1 MARQISVPQPPDA
14 LKRAAANAGGAA
26 RGAAVR
32 FGPVVILL
40 LAAVA
45 LVVAEFM
52 VFREIKAVTVVP
64 QGGTTTGGSHHGYAL
79 VLIGVVAMP
88 MAVGAA
94 LGGSRPAA
102 AALTGLG
109 AVALAIVLIVDLPS
123 LDDTGLIGRTY
134 DLAKASPQAGFWIQ
148 LVASFVL
155 LAGGLLL
162 LRRNAVSASRRSAA
176 RDRERAA
183 ARRDDELADT

>member
-1 MARQISVPQPPDA
+1 VARQISVPQPPDA
-14 LKRAAANAGGAA
+14 LKRAAARSGAA
-26 RGAAVR
+26 LRRAAPR
-32 FGPVVILL
+32 FGPVLVLL

-45 LVVAEFM
+45 LVVAEFIT
-52 VFREIKAVTVVP
+52 FREIKAVTVVP
-64 QGGTTTGGSHHGYAL
+64 QGGTTTGGAHHGYAL
-79 VLIGVVAMP
+79 VLLGLVAMP

-109 AVALAIVLIVDLPS
+109 GVALAIVLAIDLPS

-134 DLAKASPQAGFWIQ
+134 DLAKASPKAGFWIQ

-155 LAGGLLL
+155 FAGGLVM
-162 LRRNAVSASRRSAA
+162 LRRNAVSARRRSAT

-183 ARRDDELADT
+183 RRDG

>member
-1 MARQISVPQPPDA
+1 MASLSIPRPPA
-14 LKRAAANAGGAA
+14 AVSAAAA
-26 RGAAVR
+26 RFA
-32 FGPVVILL
+32 PVVILL

-52 VFREIKAVTVVP
+52 TFREIKAVTVVP

-79 VLIGVVAMP
+79 ALLGLVAMP

-109 AVALAIVLIVDLPS
+109 AVALLIVLAIDLPS

-134 DLAKASPQAGFWIQ
+134 DLAKAHPAAGFWIQ

-155 LAGGLLL
+155 LAGGILL
-162 LRRNAVSASRRSAA
+162 LRRNTAGAARRSEE
-176 RDRERAA
+176 RHRERAA
-183 ARRDDELADT
+183 RRESADS

>member
-1 MARQISVPQPPDA
+1 VARQISVPQPPEA
-14 LKRAAANAGGAA
+14 LKRAGARVGAA
-26 RGAAVR
+26 TRRGAGR

-45 LVVAEFM
+45 LVVAEF
-52 VFREIKAVTVVP
+52 VTFREIKAVTVVP
-64 QGGTTTGGSHHGYAL
+64 AGGTTTGGSHHGYAL
-79 VLIGVVAMP
+79 LLIGLVAMP
-88 MAVGAA
+88 MAVGAT

-102 AALTGLG
+102 AALAGLG
-109 AVALAIVLIVDLPS
+109 AVALAIVLAIDLPS

-134 DLAKASPQAGFWIQ
+134 DLAKAHPAAGFWIQ

-162 LRRNAVSASRRSAA
+162 LRRNTVSASRRARE

-183 ARRDDELADT
+183 RHEEE

>member
-1 MARQISVPQPPDA
+1 MARSITLPRPPDA
-14 LKRAAANAGGAA
+14 LSHAAARYA
-26 RGAAVR
+26 
-32 FGPVVILL
+32 PVVALL

-52 VFREIKAVTVVP
+52 TFREIKAVTVVP
-64 QGGTTTGGSHHGYAL
+64 AGGTTTGGSHHGYAL
-79 VLIGVVAMP
+79 ALLGIVAMP

-109 AVALAIVLIVDLPS
+109 AVALLIVLAIDLPS

-134 DLAKASPQAGFWIQ
+134 DLAKAHPAAGFWIQ
-148 LVASFVL
+148 LVASLVL

-162 LRRNAVSASRRSAA
+162 LRRNTAAASRRLED
-176 RDRERAA
+176 RERERAA
-183 ARRDDELADT
+183 RREEE

>member
-52 VFREIKAVTVVP
+52 AERWYRRARLVVDTRHVVP
-64 QGGTTTGGSHHGYAL
+64 DAPH
-79 VLIGVVAMP
+79 V
-88 MAVGAA
+88 
-94 LGGSRPAA
+94 
-102 AALTGLG
+102 
-109 AVALAIVLIVDLPS
+109 
-123 LDDTGLIGRTY
+123 
-134 DLAKASPQAGFWIQ
+134 
-148 LVASFVL
+148 
-155 LAGGLLL
+155 
-162 LRRNAVSASRRSAA
+162 RSI
-176 RDRERAA
+176 
-183 ARRDDELADT
+183 

>member
-1 MARQISVPQPPDA
+1 VARQISVPQPPDP
-14 LKRAAANAGGAA
+14 LKRAAARVGVVL
-26 RGAAVR
+26 RRAAVR
-32 FGPVVILL
+32 FGPVLVLL

-52 VFREIKAVTVVP
+52 TFREIKAVTVVP
-64 QGGTTTGGSHHGYAL
+64 QGGTTTSGSHHGYAL
-79 VLIGVVAMP
+79 ALLGLAAMP

-102 AALTGLG
+102 AALAGLG
-109 AVALAIVLIVDLPS
+109 GVALAIVLAIDRPS

-148 LVASFVL
+148 LAASVVL
-155 LAGGLLL
+155 LAGGLLM
-162 LRRNAVSASRRSAA
+162 LRRNTGGAARRSAA
-176 RDRERAA
+176 RERGRAGRRE
-183 ARRDDELADT
+183 ESAD